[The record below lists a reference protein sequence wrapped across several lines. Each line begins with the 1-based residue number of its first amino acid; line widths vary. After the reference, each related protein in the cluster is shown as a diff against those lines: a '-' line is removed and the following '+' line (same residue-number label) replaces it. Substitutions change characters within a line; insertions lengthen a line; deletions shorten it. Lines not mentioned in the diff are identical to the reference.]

1 MKTLK
6 LIGGRIILTKYDS
19 SAKFPWPK
27 NPQLTVTDEDGGY
40 NFVTLNKTD
49 VKQLINAL
57 TEVLQSFPS
66 EKTNTH

>member
-6 LIGGRIILTKYDS
+6 LIEGRIILTKYDS

-27 NPQLTVTDEDGGY
+27 NPQLTVTDEDGDY

-49 VKQLINAL
+49 VSN
-57 TEVLQSFPS
+57 
-66 EKTNTH
+66 

>member
-6 LIGGRIILTKYDS
+6 LKGGKIILSKYDP
-19 SAKFPWPK
+19 SAAFPWSK
-27 NPQLTVTDEDGGY
+27 NPQLKILDDEEDY
-40 NFVTLNKTD
+40 IFVTLHKRD

-66 EKTNTH
+66 ENTNTH

>member
-19 SAKFPWPK
+19 SAKFPWSK
-27 NPQLTVTDEDGGY
+27 NPQLTVTDEDGDY

>member
-6 LIGGRIILTKYDS
+6 LKGGKIILSKYDPN
-19 SAKFPWPK
+19 APFPWPK
-27 NPQLTVTDEDGGY
+27 NPQLTVTDEDGDY